1 MGPLVLLLLA
11 WCGTAPIEGAT
22 PKRVLVLAEGP
33 VLPPGAVLRSTI
45 VTALRGDG
53 TEPLNVYEELIDRT
67 HIDDDEYDRQFVA
80 LSRMKYADAA
90 PDLIITITEP
100 ALDFVLRHRREL
112 FPDAALLFGAVDER
126 AMRSRNLGP
135 NATGVFTRIDARAT
149 LEAALALHPHTRRV
163 VVVGGRSDKGYMDAV
178 REELRPL
185 ASRTDIAYVTD
196 KALRDVVAEVA
207 ALRDGELVLLLS
219 MQTDGEGVA
228 RTGPEILAAL
238 RRVATVPIYSMSR
251 VFLGRGIVG
260 GVLED
265 MERHGLDLT
274 ARARQILS
282 GDRPA
287 DLPAM
292 VSANQMAFDW
302 GELKRFGID
311 EARLPAGATV
321 VNRQLGLW
329 ETYQRTVLVV
339 GAVLLGQGFLIGM
352 LWLQSR
358 RLQESEHRYRVTA
371 EHNQDLAGRLISAQ
385 EEERTRIAR
394 ELHDDISQRLAGV
407 GIMLSAVKRRL
418 GRASRSEI
426 RQQVSDLV
434 ERTQALSDAVR
445 NISHELHPSVLTHA
459 GLVPT
464 LRSHC
469 ADIERNHQ
477 VIVSFSAPRDLEP
490 LSADVALSLFRIAQ
504 EALTNAVR
512 HAGARTILVQL
523 VPAPGSIELTIADDG
538 VGFEI
543 ERSGRGL
550 GLKSIDERVRLVRG
564 SVRLESQ
571 PGQGTRLFVRVP
583 HSAPATGHG
592 QGESMAARAG

>member
-1 MGPLVLLLLA
+1 MGPLVLLLLVL
-11 WCGTAPIEGAT
+11 CGTAPIEGAT

-53 TEPLNVYEELIDRT
+53 TEPLSVYEELIDRT
-67 HIDDDEYDRQFVA
+67 HIDDAEYDRQFVA
-80 LSRMKYADAA
+80 LSRIKYADAA

-112 FPDAALLFGAVDER
+112 FPDAALLSGAVDER

-163 VVVGGRSDKGYMDAV
+163 VVVGGRSDKGYMDTV

-185 ASRTDIAYVTD
+185 ASRIDIAYVTD

-207 ALRDGELVLLLS
+207 ALRDGDLVLLLS

-228 RTGPEILAAL
+228 RTGPEIVAAL

-260 GVLED
+260 GVLGD

-274 ARARQILS
+274 ARARQILR
-282 GDRPA
+282 GDRAA

-329 ETYQRTVLVV
+329 ETYRRTVLVV
-339 GAVLLGQGFLIGM
+339 GAVLLGQGVLIGM

-371 EHNQDLAGRLISAQ
+371 ERNQGLAGRLISAQ

-394 ELHDDISQRLAGV
+394 ELHDDISQQLAILQMDLHQLAGLV
-407 GIMLSAVKRRL
+407 QGPAETIASEATQSAENI
-418 GRASRSEI
+418 ATS
-426 RQQVSDLV
+426 
-434 ERTQALSDAVR
+434 VR
-445 NISHELHPSVLTHA
+445 NLSHELYPASLRLI
-459 GLVPT
+459 GLVSALKGLVAELSERR
-464 LRSHC
+464 LRITFTHD
-469 ADIERNHQ
+469 AVPAKLPPD
-477 VIVSFSAPRDLEP
+477 
-490 LSADVALSLFRIAQ
+490 LSLCVFRIVQ
-504 EALTNAVR
+504 EALQNALKHS
-512 HAGARTILVQL
+512 HANSVSVDLRCEDERLAVTV
-523 VPAPGSIELTIADDG
+523 TDDG
-538 VGFEI
+538 VGFVVE
-543 ERSGRGL
+543 GL
-550 GLKSIDERVRLVRG
+550 GQQGFGLIGMGERVEAMGGRFTLWSSPHRG
-564 SVRLESQ
+564 TILHATLPMLPIDRSIA
-571 PGQGTRLFVRVP
+571 
-583 HSAPATGHG
+583 SAV
-592 QGESMAARAG
+592 

>member
-1 MGPLVLLLLA
+1 M
-11 WCGTAPIEGAT
+11 
-22 PKRVLVLAEGP
+22 
-33 VLPPGAVLRSTI
+33 LPPGAVLRSTI

-67 HIDDDEYDRQFVA
+67 HIDDADYDRQFVA
-80 LSRMKYADAA
+80 LSRIKYADSA

-112 FPDAALLFGAVDER
+112 FPDAALLSGAVDER

-163 VVVGGRSDKGYMDAV
+163 VVVGGRSDKGYMDTV

-185 ASRTDIAYVTD
+185 ALRTDIAYVTD

-207 ALRDGELVLLLS
+207 ALRDGDLVLLLS

-228 RTGPEILAAL
+228 RTGPEIVAAL

-260 GVLED
+260 GVLVD

-282 GDRPA
+282 GDRAA

-311 EARLPAGATV
+311 EARLPPGATV

-329 ETYQRTVLVV
+329 ETYRRTVLVV

-371 EHNQDLAGRLISAQ
+371 ERNQGLAGRLISAQ

-394 ELHDDISQRLAGV
+394 ELHDDISQQLAILKMDLHQLTGLV
-407 GIMLSAVKRRL
+407 QGPAETIAGEATQSAEDI
-418 GRASRSEI
+418 ATS
-426 RQQVSDLV
+426 
-434 ERTQALSDAVR
+434 VR
-445 NISHELHPSVLTHA
+445 NLSHELYPASLRLI
-459 GLVPT
+459 GLV
-464 LRSHC
+464 
-469 ADIERNHQ
+469 
-477 VIVSFSAPRDLEP
+477 SALEGLVAE
-490 LSADVALSLFRIAQ
+490 LSQHKFRITFTHDAVPDKLPPDLSLCVFRIVQ
-504 EALTNAVR
+504 EALQNALKHS
-512 HAGARTILVQL
+512 HANSVS
-523 VPAPGSIELTIADDG
+523 VELKSEAQWLAVTVTDDG
-538 VGFEI
+538 VGFVVE
-543 ERSGRGL
+543 GPGQQGFGL
-550 GLKSIDERVRLVRG
+550 IGMGERVEAMGGRFAIWSSPHR
-564 SVRLESQ
+564 
-571 PGQGTRLFVRVP
+571 GTRLHAAIP
-583 HSAPATGHG
+583 MATDR
-592 QGESMAARAG
+592 ELARFGPV